1 MEEFVLIPKRQFV
14 EEKTQMSQILNNPN
28 FTNKSAHLSFLQRN
42 ADNSYNPTRVDN
54 SGSQRYYGKNKPRNF
69 ANTSTM
75 TTNESQVNNGESM
88 EADEAFSVRDNE
100 TYIFDNSGS
109 LLDDLLTEL
118 APLMSKTKIAR
129 TKTIFQRINNNNRL
143 LVNPEDR
150 RIYIGKS
157 RRRGPSIDSFLNNIQ
172 QNTKKNF
179 NLENLSFYTS
189 YSFQN
194 IWFPIHMQRSFYY
207 NQFNNNNVT
216 WLKNN
221 PMSKIR
227 A

>member
-14 EEKTQMSQILNNPN
+14 EEKTQTSQILNNPN

-42 ADNSYNPTRVDN
+42 ADNSYYPTRVYN
-54 SGSQRYYGKNKPRNF
+54 SGSQRYYGKTKPQHL
-69 ANTSTM
+69 THSSTM
-75 TTNESQVNNGESM
+75 TTRPANEAQVNNGQM
-88 EADEAFSVRDNE
+88 EADEEFSVRDNE
-100 TYIFDNSGS
+100 TYVFDNSGP

-118 APLMSKTKIAR
+118 ARLMTKTKIAR

-157 RRRGPSIDSFLNNIQ
+157 RRRGPSIDSFLNNMQ
-172 QNTKKNF
+172 QNTKNF
-179 NLENLSFYTS
+179 NLENLSFYTN

-194 IWFPIHMQRSFYY
+194 IWFPIHMQKSFY
-207 NQFNNNNVT
+207 
-216 WLKNN
+216 
-221 PMSKIR
+221 
-227 A
+227 